1 MNNEVLN
8 QVDINEI
15 NLASYEVIR
24 WE

>member
-8 QVDINEI
+8 QVDINKI